1 MFSVSDLPE
10 LMDLIVLLKNK
21 IVVLH
26 CISSTIWWRDI
37 MKQAIMMTIIL
48 VILGWFWLFPRQE
61 EIEYIDQVAPTLEMI
76 EVEIKGAVLFP
87 GIYHFF
93 EPITLEEAIAYA
105 GGLLEDADQTSFNAS
120 EVISRDR
127 QITIASINLTI
138 EAPKV
143 LINVNTAGFKE
154 LITIPGMTETRA
166 ASLIIYREQY
176 GKFNHIDDLINVKNI
191 GIVTLEKIKP
201 YITLG

>member
-1 MFSVSDLPE
+1 
-10 LMDLIVLLKNK
+10 
-21 IVVLH
+21 
-26 CISSTIWWRDI
+26 

-48 VILGWFWLFPRQE
+48 VVLGWFWLYPRQE
-61 EIEYIDQVAPTLEMI
+61 EVEYVNQSAPPLEMI
-76 EVEIKGAVLFP
+76 EVEIKGAVVFP

-93 EPITLEEAIAYA
+93 EPLRLEEVISYA
-105 GGLLEDADQTSFNAS
+105 GGLLDDADLSSFNQS
-120 EVISRDR
+120 ELISRDK
-127 QITIASINLTI
+127 QITISSIHVTVETPSILVNI
-138 EAPKV
+138 
-143 LINVNTAGFKE
+143 NTAGFKE